1 MLRRGWD
8 ELMADLRMAGDAA
21 RRAAESLLRSTGGR
35 AVYLRVPTP
44 ASAASV
50 NEQIGLATPEFQD
63 AELSP
68 VVFRKARP
76 RATKDGARW
85 ELLVSAIS
93 VSGILG
99 LTGVTDASALFAGA
113 FGILVGDSLMEI
125 EAVSTSDMNGS
136 PYVYRVL
143 LRAPLA
149 KLV

>member
-1 MLRRGWD
+1 
-8 ELMADLRMAGDAA
+8 MASDAA

-50 NEQIGLATPEFQD
+50 NEQIGLAVPEFQD

-76 RATKDGARW
+76 RASKDGARW

-93 VSGILG
+93 VNGILG
-99 LTGVTDASALFAGA
+99 VTGVTDASELFATA
-113 FGILVGDSLMEI
+113 FGVLVGDSLMEI
-125 EAVSTSDMNGS
+125 EAVSSSDMEGS
-136 PYVYRVL
+136 PYVYRVV

-149 KLV
+149 KLI